1 MINSAVSPQ
10 LGTGGLEG
18 VWVEIWRAQLVVA
31 VPELSPGRPM
41 GSVSQR
47 REWSWDLSSC
57 PSSSR
62 GAEMWKDPGLEVLAG
77 REGLGY
83 RR

>member
-1 MINSAVSPQ
+1 MINTAVSPQ

-18 VWVEIWRAQLVVA
+18 VWVEIWRGQLVVA

-47 REWSWDLSSC
+47 REWSWDLSSY

-62 GAEMWKDPGLEVLAG
+62 GAEMWKDPGLQVLAG
-77 REGLGY
+77 REGLWY